1 MTVEAEINNIDIE
14 KTIDTINQFYKKNEL
29 NWKNLT
35 QTGMQSQMG
44 LRKHHCEQS

>member
-29 NWKNLT
+29 N
-35 QTGMQSQMG
+35 
-44 LRKHHCEQS
+44 